1 MEIRIVSPED
11 AAEIVRMTNRI
22 DTTSLQTAQTFRGL
36 LERGAPAG
44 TERLVAVVDGSIA
57 AWAPSGV
64 HADGSGWFWIGV
76 DVAHR
81 RRGIGTALY
90 ERLEGRLARRGASSL
105 ETQINDE
112 DGRAFLERRGF
123 VRTNVMRLQA
133 LDLDRAQL
141 PEPAVVTEPLSAVD
155 VESIRT
161 LYREGHD
168 DIPSVSPRAPLT
180 DTDFQRQVVDSE
192 LVDRDLSAVVLAD
205 GRPIAFT
212 IVIANHEEGRA
223 STQMTAVDR
232 AHRGRGLAY
241 AVKVD
246 SLRRARAAGLHT
258 MLTSND
264 LENAPMLAVNRKLG
278 FEATVLVESY
288 EKTLSR

>member
-1 MEIRIVSPED
+1 MSPED

-36 LERGAPAG
+36 IERGAPAG
-44 TERLVAVVDGSIA
+44 TERLVAVVDGAIA

-64 HADGSGWFWIGV
+64 YGDGSSWFWIGV
-76 DVAHR
+76 DPAYR
-81 RRGIGTALY
+81 RRGIGTTLY
-90 ERLEGRLARRGASSL
+90 DRIEARLAQCGASSL
-105 ETQINDE
+105 DTQINDE
-112 DGRAFLERRGF
+112 DGRAFLEHRGF

-133 LDLDRAQL
+133 LDLERAQL
-141 PEPAVVTEPLSAVD
+141 PEPGVETAPLSAVD
-155 VESIRT
+155 IESIRS
-161 LYREGHD
+161 LYREGHE
-168 DIPSVSPRAPLT
+168 DIPSVAPRAPLT
-180 DTDFQRQVVDSE
+180 DEDFQRKVVESE
-192 LVDRDLSAVVLAD
+192 LVDRDLSAVVLED

-212 IVIANHEEGRA
+212 IVIANHDEGRA

-232 AHRGRGLAY
+232 DHRGRGLAY

-278 FEATVLVESY
+278 FEANVLLESY